1 MKSSGVFKSG
11 KSTTTTSIG
20 TTAES
25 NDTESKKYTVD
36 NYIGMSLSAAREK
49 IDGKFKI
56 KVEEEY
62 SADYAKGLVIRQ
74 DQKVIQN

>member
-1 MKSSGVFKSG
+1 
-11 KSTTTTSIG
+11 
-20 TTAES
+20 
-25 NDTESKKYTVD
+25 
-36 NYIGMSLSAAREK
+36 MSLSAAREK

-74 DQKVIQN
+74 DPESDTELEEGKTLT